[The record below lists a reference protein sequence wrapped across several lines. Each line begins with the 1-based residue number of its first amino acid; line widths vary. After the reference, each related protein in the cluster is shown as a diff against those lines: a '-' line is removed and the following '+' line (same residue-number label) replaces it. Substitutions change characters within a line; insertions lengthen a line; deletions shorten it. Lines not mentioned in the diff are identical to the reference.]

1 MAKEL
6 EMIAAV
12 YQDEDRARTILDML
26 EQMHK
31 AQNIDLVDVV
41 MLKKEP
47 DGKLNV
53 VETRELSGKS
63 GAKRGAIAG
72 AVLAVIFPPSLIAS
86 AVVGGAA
93 GAAWGK
99 LRDSGIKS
107 KPMEDI
113 GNSLEPG
120 KAAVVTL
127 VKPGSTSAV
136 EKALQGYDG
145 QLVKHEFSAKESEQ
159 IETAGT
165 AANVSA
171 GTPAG

>member
-12 YQDEDRARTILDML
+12 YQDEERGKTILDML

-31 AQNIDLVDVV
+31 AHNIDLVDAA
-41 MLKKEP
+41 MLKKDA
-47 DGKLNV
+47 DGKLTV
-53 VETRELSGKS
+53 VETHELTPKG

-99 LRDSGIKS
+99 LRDTGLKS
-107 KPMEDI
+107 KSIEEL
-113 GNSLEPG
+113 GASLEPG

-127 VKPGSTSAV
+127 VKPESVDAV

-145 QLVKHEFSAKESEQ
+145 QLVKHAFSASESEQ

-165 AANVSA
+165 ATIASA
-171 GTPAG
+171 GPPAS

>member
-6 EMIAAV
+6 QMVAAV
-12 YQDEDRARTILDML
+12 YQDEERGKTILDML

-31 AQNIDLVDVV
+31 AHNIDLVDAV
-41 MLKKEP
+41 MLKKDA
-47 DGKLNV
+47 DGKLSV
-53 VETRELSGKS
+53 VETRELTAKS

-86 AVVGGAA
+86 AIVGGAA

-107 KPMEDI
+107 KSMEELA
-113 GNSLEPG
+113 NSLEPG

-127 VKPGSTSAV
+127 VKPGSEEAV

-159 IETAGT
+159 IETAET
-165 AANVSA
+165 AAIASA
-171 GTPAG
+171 G

>member
-1 MAKEL
+1 
-6 EMIAAV
+6 MIAAV
-12 YQDEDRARTILDML
+12 YQDEEHGKTMLDTL
-26 EQMHK
+26 EQMQK
-31 AQNIDLVDVV
+31 AHEIELVDAV
-41 MLKKEP
+41 MLKKQA

-53 VETRELSGKS
+53 VETRELTGKE
-63 GAKRGAIAG
+63 GARRGAIAG

-99 LRDSGIKS
+99 LRDTGIKS
-107 KPMEDI
+107 KSIEEL
-113 GNSLEPG
+113 GTSLETG

-127 VKPGSTSAV
+127 VKPVSVEAV
-136 EKALQGYDG
+136 EKASQGHDG

-165 AANVSA
+165 AAIASA
-171 GTPAG
+171 GTPEGK